1 MIRLLRFLKPYR
13 FSVVLI
19 VLLVFAQ
26 AIANLLLPTLMAD
39 VIDEG
44 VVKSDLVYIIRT
56 GGLMLLVGLV
66 AAAAAIT
73 ASFFTSRTATGFARL
88 LRLELFTRIEHFSL
102 NEVNRIGTA
111 SLITRTTNDTTQV
124 QQLLIILLNMM
135 INAPLMGIGGIILAV
150 TQGGD
155 LAWILVATIP
165 ILAVALIGV
174 MRYALRLFLS
184 IQVKLDRLNLIL
196 DEKLK
201 GVRVIRAFDRS
212 EYEQQRFD
220 SANEDLMRTTIH
232 VNRVVAAL
240 LPAMTLVMNL
250 ASIAIVWFGGM
261 RVNEGTMQIGN
272 MMALLQYSMSI
283 LFSLLMVSM
292 MFVMLPRASASASRI
307 NEVLALKPGIVDAP
321 ETQTAN
327 QGRGLVSFQHVT
339 FKYPGAEEPAVYD
352 LSFTTRPGE
361 LTAII
366 GGTGSGKSTL
376 AHLLLRFYDV
386 SQGQILVNGVDI
398 RAIRQQD
405 LRAKIGFVPQ
415 KPQLFSGSISE
426 NVRYGKKDA
435 TEAEIWHALQ
445 VAQAQEFVS
454 ALEAGLDS
462 VVTQGG
468 TNLSGGQKQRLA
480 IARALVRQP
489 EIYLFDDSFSALDF
503 QTEARLRMALKEET
517 REATVLL
524 VTQRVSTAMEADRII
539 VLDEG
544 RMVGKG
550 THQELMRSCEAY
562 REIVATQLSLEEL
575 A

>member
-445 VAQAQEFVS
+445 VAQAQEFVR

>member
-102 NEVNRIGTA
+102 NEFNRIGTA